1 MEIAGWMTVAATAV
15 VTLTTVGALD
25 FMDRFVRR
33 GPIESIAESIT
44 YLSAK
49 SPDFYNNGSPL
60 DNIVAGREINWQ
72 GT

>member
-1 MEIAGWMTVAATAV
+1 MRISIEITRDKERTM
-15 VTLTTVGALD
+15 GALD

-72 GT
+72 GL